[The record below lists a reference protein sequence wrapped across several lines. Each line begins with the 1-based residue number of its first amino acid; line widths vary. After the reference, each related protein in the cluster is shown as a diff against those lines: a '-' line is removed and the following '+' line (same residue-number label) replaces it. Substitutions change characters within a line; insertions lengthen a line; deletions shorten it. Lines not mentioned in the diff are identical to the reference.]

1 MWGWGVP
8 HKTTPYGT
16 ALQLVTDWLHTA
28 IFLLFNFNF

>member
-16 ALQLVTDWLHTA
+16 AMQLETRWFHVV
-28 IFLLFNFNF
+28 IIV

>member
-16 ALQLVTDWLHTA
+16 AMQLAARWFHVA
-28 IFLLFNFNF
+28 IIV